1 MRTTSFRTRTLATR
15 IAVVGALTV
24 APLAAVAV
32 PAFAATGE
40 NPSAVAVD
48 RPGQGD
54 PNGHHHHRRHH
65 HPDQDN
71 PPAPA
76 PAPQLPST
84 GSFG

>member
-1 MRTTSFRTRTLATR
+1 MRTTSFRTRKLATR

-24 APLAAVAV
+24 VPLAAVAV

-54 PNGHHHHRRHH
+54 PNGHHHRHRHH
-65 HPDQDN
+65 HRPDQDN
-71 PPAPA
+71 PPA